1 MFPGALEMMILH
13 ILKRRPLHGYALM
26 QEIKRAADLD
36 IEEGSVYPALQR
48 MLRSRWLNAEWG
60 VSDTK
65 RQIRIYRLTEKGR
78 KHLEAEVLSFERMY
92 RAIAHVLSPAKS

>member
-1 MFPGALEMMILH
+1 
-13 ILKRRPLHGYALM
+13 
-26 QEIKRAADLD
+26 
-36 IEEGSVYPALQR
+36 
-48 MLRSRWLNAEWG
+48 MLRARWLNAEWG